1 MLRRRSLLVALAAIT
16 VLTAACGATDAA
28 APATAPG
35 GTLAGVGQLPPEVGA
50 PETLPAAPSRPTIE
64 PVELGEVGERSEGN
78 RVIVIGD
85 SIMASTSQ
93 RFGGEMCLALVP
105 QHWAVEVSAETGR
118 FVEFGTRVLDRRLRP
133 EDGLDWDA
141 AVVMLG
147 NNYRGDEQAYAEE
160 LFSILDR
167 LAPRPVVLFTVT
179 EFQDDRTEVNAVVR
193 DMVRY
198 YPELQVVDW
207 AAETALDPGLLAG
220 DRLHLSTS
228 GRARLAELTA
238 AALGEAPT
246 GEGGDC
252 LTTSFTDDSAADL
265 PGTSGSSSS
274 SGSGSSG
281 SSGSGSSSRPTTAPT
296 TTADRDGGDSGGG
309 TDGEDP
315 PATTP
320 PVEGEGPDPTAP
332 AGSTPP
338 PVTTVAPPPDA
349 PAPPEAPPVTDGVI
363 LDPPAP

>member
-1 MLRRRSLLVALAAIT
+1 MPRRRTLLVALTAIA

-28 APATAPG
+28 GPDPVPA
-35 GTLAGVGQLPPEVGA
+35 GTLAGVGELPPAVGA
-50 PETLPAAPSRPTIE
+50 SESLPIAPSRPTIE
-64 PVELGEVGERSEGN
+64 PIELGEVGERSAGN

-133 EDGLDWDA
+133 EEGLDWDA

-147 NNYRGDEQAYAEE
+147 NNYRTDEQTYAEE
-160 LFSILDR
+160 LFAILDR

-179 EFQDDRTEVNAVVR
+179 EFRPDRAEVNRVVR
-193 DMVRY
+193 EMVRY

-207 AAETALDPGLLAG
+207 AAETALDPSLLAG
-220 DRLHLSTS
+220 DGLHLSTE

-246 GEGGDC
+246 GEGGEC

-265 PGTSGSSSS
+265 PGSSSGGS

-281 SSGSGSSSRPTTAPT
+281 SGSSTRPTAAPT
-296 TTADRDGGDSGGG
+296 TTTDGDDAGTGGGG
-309 TDGEDP
+309 TDGEVPSD
-315 PATTP
+315 TTAP
-320 PVEGEGPDPTAP
+320 SEGEPPDTTAP
-332 AGSTPP
+332 PGSTPP
-338 PVTTVAPPPDA
+338 PVTTAAPDTTAVPPPA
-349 PAPPEAPPVTDGVI
+349 GPPVTDAAGV
-363 LDPPAP
+363 DPPSP